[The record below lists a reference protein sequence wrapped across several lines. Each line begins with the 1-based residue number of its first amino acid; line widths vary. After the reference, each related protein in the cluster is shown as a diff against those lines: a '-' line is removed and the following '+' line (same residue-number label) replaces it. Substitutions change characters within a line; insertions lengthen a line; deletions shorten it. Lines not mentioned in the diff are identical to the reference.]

1 MVTTKK
7 KAAKPEVGGG
17 VLPVTQEVKINV
29 LTSISFDKNGNLYG
43 VVDGVLQ
50 RYDFDTKTWRFA

>member
-7 KAAKPEVGGG
+7 KDLKPEVGGG